1 MSVLSED
8 FKEGYCDGYLQ
19 AIENVRYN
27 IIEFIKKNKKISID
41 KVNEICDF
49 CSEIDEKYLNQ

>member
-8 FKEGYCDGYLQ
+8 FKEGYCNGYGQ

-27 IIEFIKKNKKISID
+27 IIEFIKKNKKYQLIR
-41 KVNEICDF
+41 
-49 CSEIDEKYLNQ
+49 

>member
-8 FKEGYCDGYLQ
+8 FKEGYCDGYGQ

-41 KVNEICDF
+41 NVNEICDF
-49 CSEIDEKYLNQ
+49 CSEIDKKYLNQ

>member
-8 FKEGYCDGYLQ
+8 FKEGYCDGYGQ

-27 IIEFIKKNKKISID
+27 IIEYLKKHKEISID
-41 KVNEICDF
+41 KANEICDF
-49 CSEIDEKYLNQ
+49 CSKIDIEYLNQ